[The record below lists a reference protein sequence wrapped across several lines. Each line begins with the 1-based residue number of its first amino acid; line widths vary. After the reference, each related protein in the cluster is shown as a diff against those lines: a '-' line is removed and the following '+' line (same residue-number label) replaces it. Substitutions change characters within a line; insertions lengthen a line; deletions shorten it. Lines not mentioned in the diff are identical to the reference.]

1 MTGMKEQTFY
11 LVYDGPALASNEMDV
26 RQLAP
31 ALHALGD
38 LLESANR
45 VVNGQTFKTQVKV
58 KGSFK
63 TGCFGIDFVYSQRLL
78 DSFVG
83 LFTSH
88 YVEATL
94 NLVGLLGLVG
104 TGGVGL
110 VKFLRWLR
118 GRPIRRV
125 IELDNGRVRIEV
137 DDDHI
142 ELERAVI
149 ELFKDIEVRRS
160 LDAVVR
166 APLEVDG
173 IESFGTGKDKDS
185 VELVTKGEAIY
196 FAAPDLPDELINE
209 SEYETVV
216 KVVNVAFQEENMWR
230 LAEGQTVFFA
240 RIEDQGFIQDVQ
252 SNVKVFAK
260 DDLFFVTLK
269 KKQFLGEK
277 GNVKTEYSV
286 VKVND
291 HRSAARQ
298 IQLPFDRS

>member
-1 MTGMKEQTFY
+1 MPGVKEDTFY

-45 VVNGQTFKTQVKV
+45 VVNGQAFRTQVKV

-63 TGCFGIDFVYSQRLL
+63 TGCFGIDLVYSQSLL
-78 DSFVG
+78 DNFVG

-88 YVEATL
+88 YVDAAL
-94 NLVGLLGLVG
+94 NLAGLVGLVG

-118 GRPIRRV
+118 GRSIRRV
-125 IELDNGRVRIEV
+125 IELDNGKVRIEV

-149 ELFKDIEVRRS
+149 ELFKDIEVRRA
-160 LDAVVR
+160 LDAVIR
-166 APLEVDG
+166 APLEVEGVD
-173 IESFGTGKDKDS
+173 SFGVGKDRGS
-185 VELVTKGEAIY
+185 VEIVRKEEAIY

-209 SEYETVV
+209 SEYDTVV

-230 LAEGQTVFFA
+230 LAEGQTVFYA
-240 RIEDQGFIQDVQ
+240 KIEDQSFIQDVQ
-252 SNVKVFAK
+252 SNSKAFAK
-260 DDLFFVTLK
+260 DDLFFVTLR

-277 GNVKTEYSV
+277 GNVKTEYV
-286 VKVND
+286 VAKVND